1 VDAVAAS
8 LRDLGTRPRRAIIGL
23 VHAMVFDG
31 PLPSI
36 VTIPDEVTLGVGT
49 TAFAAEVATS
59 FEQAVRAVRY
69 ATSRAGAG
77 ATARPIVHTAELG
90 PFDFLAGALRSKDI
104 RGLHD
109 LDVLDGLAA
118 CPNGQG
124 VIQTLEALAEAG
136 SLREAA
142 RRMHLHH
149 NSIAARVRRAEELL
163 GYKITEPAGGAR
175 LQLTLALRRLRSTD
189 LLA

>member
-1 VDAVAAS
+1 
-8 LRDLGTRPRRAIIGL
+8 
-23 VHAMVFDG
+23 
-31 PLPSI
+31 
-36 VTIPDEVTLGVGT
+36 
-49 TAFAAEVATS
+49 
-59 FEQAVRAVRY
+59 
-69 ATSRAGAG
+69 
-77 ATARPIVHTAELG
+77 
-90 PFDFLAGALRSKDI
+90 
-104 RGLHD
+104 
-109 LDVLDGLAA
+109 
-118 CPNGQG
+118 
-124 VIQTLEALAEAG
+124 VIQTLEVLAEAG